1 MAFCP
6 AAYMEIQLSSLGFTT
21 EINFAS
27 CNGKVNVNFTADIGD
42 FLQPHHTVPC
52 HHSTSVERKV
62 KQSKLRRRNCRKE
75 ASRTDY
81 VISDNKV
88 CIKSDDDGSLP

>member
-6 AAYMEIQLSSLGFTT
+6 AAYMEIQPSSLGFTT

-42 FLQPHHTVPC
+42 FLQSHH
-52 HHSTSVERKV
+52 TSVERKV
-62 KQSKLRRRNCRKE
+62 KQSKLRCRNCRKE

-88 CIKSDDDGSLP
+88 CIERDDDGSLP

>member
-6 AAYMEIQLSSLGFTT
+6 AAYMEIQLSTLGFTT

-27 CNGKVNVNFTADIGD
+27 CNVKVNVNFTADIGD

-62 KQSKLRRRNCRKE
+62 KQSMLRRRNCRKE

-88 CIKSDDDGSLP
+88 CIERDDDGSLP

>member
-6 AAYMEIQLSSLGFTT
+6 AAYEEIQLSSLGFTT
-21 EINFAS
+21 EINFSS
-27 CNGKVNVNFTADIGD
+27 CNRKVNVIFTADIGD
-42 FLQPHHTVPC
+42 FLHPHHTVLR
-52 HHSTSVERKV
+52 HQSTSVERKV

-81 VISDNKV
+81 VTSDNKV
-88 CIKSDDDGSLP
+88 CIERDDDGSLP

>member
-27 CNGKVNVNFTADIGD
+27 CNRKVNVNFTADIGD

-88 CIKSDDDGSLP
+88 CIKRDDDGSLP